1 MSVKDANLAGSPAI
15 SVQSGRDNALLRYFG
30 RFDEG
35 EVIRWAFRGLLA
47 GAVGVL
53 VFDFQDLWGNQPLFS
68 SEPTSHLAAP
78 AVLPPAVTVRGG
90 DDASATVD
98 PRENVT
104 TDEAALRAP
113 VVFALRQGGLLAVE
127 GYIDTGSKARF
138 EAELAARGR
147 DHRRP
152 RVVVD
157 GAVEHARADHLDGRA
172 EERLLGLRR
181 RVQFRCGDG
190 DEAGVQAC
198 RLRGLLQF
206 GEREPIGSG
215 GHPLA
220 VGDEG
225 EDALGLLFGIAT
237 GHGQARMREREGTVP
252 RSSTSASRWAGSMR
266 PSVAVGSETSSRREI
281 RSMRSRSPSSRSGA
295 RTAASLAERK
305 KAL

>member
-138 EAELAARGR
+138 EAELAARGEYVKTVSLNSPGGSLDDAIGMATLIR
-147 DHRRP
+147 ERGLATE
-152 RVVVD
+152 VED
-157 GAVEHARADHLDGRA
+157 GALCASSCPLI
-172 EERLLGLRR
+172 L
-181 RVQFRCGDG
+181 
-190 DEAGVQAC
+190 AGGTNRTISAKA
-198 RLRGLLQF
+198 
-206 GEREPIGSG
+206 
-215 GHPLA
+215 A
-220 VGDEG
+220 VGVHQFYSASAEPSDPAQAMA
-225 EDALGLLFGIAT
+225 DAQATTARISRHLAAMGVDAALWLHALDTPPRSLYYLSADQMRDYGLAT
-237 GHGQARMREREGTVP
+237 GNAQ
-252 RSSTSASRWAGSMR
+252 
-266 PSVAVGSETSSRREI
+266 VA
-281 RSMRSRSPSSRSGA
+281 A
-295 RTAASLAERK
+295 K
-305 KAL
+305 